1 MAVVTGVV
9 AVEVAPIRC
18 SIGTVD
24 VRSAYVHPRAGYL
37 NVTRGW
43 SLQNGVNVQFYVLES
58 LVHMYAFQVW
68 FSNSSRSAM
77 SWLYVQPLVLRN

>member
-18 SIGTVD
+18 SIGTTVD

-43 SLQNGVNVQFYVLES
+43 SLQKGVNVQCYLFE
-58 LVHMYAFQVW
+58 
-68 FSNSSRSAM
+68 
-77 SWLYVQPLVLRN
+77 

>member
-43 SLQNGVNVQFYVLES
+43 SLQKGVNVQCYLFE
-58 LVHMYAFQVW
+58 
-68 FSNSSRSAM
+68 
-77 SWLYVQPLVLRN
+77 

>member
-9 AVEVAPIRC
+9 SVEVAPLPC

-24 VRSAYVHPRAGYL
+24 VRTEHVHPRAGYL
-37 NVTRGW
+37 TFIRGW

-58 LVHMYAFQVW
+58 LVHMYAFQVR
-68 FSNSSRSAM
+68 FS
-77 SWLYVQPLVLRN
+77 